1 MAGSSAPPSDSNPL
15 AAGSSG
21 ASKYL
26 ANLPSRGLFSSTVL
40 SSNPGGMRVYICDHD
55 TAPPDDQ
62 LIKTNQ
68 TNILIRSLTIKKQKG
83 DSSSK
88 DIKSASP
95 SEASRKRP
103 AERVLDG
110 RASAK
115 RGVTNNQAVSRQE
128 GSRSRVPE
136 KDFQSL
142 TVERLR
148 ALLKEKGL
156 SVKGKKDELIARLR
170 GANSQS

>member
-1 MAGSSAPPSDSNPL
+1 MDGSSSPPSDSNPT
-15 AAGSSG
+15 AHG

-26 ANLPSRGLFSSTVL
+26 AHLPSRGLFTSTLL

-55 TAPPDDQ
+55 TSPLEDQ

-68 TNILIRSLTIKKQKG
+68 TNILIRSLLLKKQKG

-88 DIKSASP
+88 DAKGTAAS
-95 SEASRKRP
+95 ETSRKRP
-103 AERVLDG
+103 VERALDG

-115 RGVTNNQAVSRQE
+115 RAVTNAQVGAQLE
-128 GSRSRVPE
+128 GSRTRVLD
-136 KDFQSL
+136 KDFQRL

-156 SVKGKKDELIARLR
+156 SLKGKKDELIARLR
-170 GANSQS
+170 ELE

>member
-1 MAGSSAPPSDSNPL
+1 MAGSSAPPSDSNPP
-15 AAGSSG
+15 AAGGG

-68 TNILIRSLTIKKQKG
+68 TNILIRSLMLKKQKG

-88 DIKSASP
+88 DIKGASP

-103 AERVLDG
+103 AERALDG

-115 RGVTNNQAVSRQE
+115 RGATNNQAGSRQ
-128 GSRSRVPE
+128 G
-136 KDFQSL
+136 DN
-142 TVERLR
+142 TC
-148 ALLKEKGL
+148 
-156 SVKGKKDELIARLR
+156 ITC
-170 GANSQS
+170 

>member
-1 MAGSSAPPSDSNPL
+1 MAGSSAPPSDSNPP
-15 AAGSSG
+15 AAGGG

-68 TNILIRSLTIKKQKG
+68 TNILIRSLMLKKQKG

-88 DIKSASP
+88 DIKGASP

-103 AERVLDG
+103 AERALDG

-115 RGVTNNQAVSRQE
+115 RGATNNQAGSRQE

-156 SVKGKKDELIARLR
+156 SRNGKKDELIARLR
-170 GANSQS
+170 SANGRS

>member
-1 MAGSSAPPSDSNPL
+1 MGVSSVPPVDSNPT
-15 AAGSSG
+15 ACG

-26 ANLPSRGLFSSTVL
+26 AGLPSRGLFSSTVIA
-40 SSNPGGMRVYICDHD
+40 SNPGGMRVYICDHD
-55 TAPPDDQ
+55 TSPPDEQ

-68 TNILIRSLTIKKQKG
+68 KNILIRSLMLKKQKG

-88 DIKSASP
+88 DVKGTSP

-103 AERVLDG
+103 AERALDG

-115 RGVTNNQAVSRQE
+115 RATTSQASSRQE
-128 GSRSRVPE
+128 GSKSRVPE

-156 SVKGKKDELIARLR
+156 SMKGKKDELIARLR
-170 GANSQS
+170 GGNGQS